1 MPGRAHADAGA
12 PEGPALTPRERE
24 IARLAASGLA
34 GKDIAAMLV
43 VSIRTVDNHLR
54 SVYGKLGVNSRTD
67 LAALLGPD
75 SPTWQGD

>member
-1 MPGRAHADAGA
+1 M
-12 PEGPALTPRERE
+12 
-24 IARLAASGLA
+24 AS
-34 GKDIAAMLV
+34 KDIAAMLV
-43 VSIRTVDNHLR
+43 VSIRTVDNHLQ